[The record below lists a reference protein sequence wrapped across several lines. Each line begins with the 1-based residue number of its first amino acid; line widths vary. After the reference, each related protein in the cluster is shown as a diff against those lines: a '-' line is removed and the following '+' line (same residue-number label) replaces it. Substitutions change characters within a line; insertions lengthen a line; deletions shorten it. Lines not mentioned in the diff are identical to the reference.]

1 MDDYALFLS
10 RLEFSILLMAGGINQ
25 IPCFALSEAGH
36 LDRKQMTKAVHGLV
50 LKEFLQV
57 KETGLCMSPILA
69 EMVESMKSSKRYL
82 LVEPGSE
89 DQPQRIIYLGPKAV
103 ILENAGHANY
113 DFRLFLKALE
123 DCWTWLEEAFDMPYT
138 DIASKA
144 EAEKLT
150 GLSEIAKRELKLL
163 RQIKHPGSSQ
173 EIRLW
178 MEQMKKHLE
187 NGAIAGMRLI
197 DSSNQSLLW
206 DMLLLSGTMNL
217 WFLCSNGDSLEVVTD
232 SIETRDEIKSYF
244 GGE

>member
-10 RLEFSILLMAGGINQ
+10 RLEFSILLMAGGVNE
-25 IPCFALSEAGH
+25 IPCFALSKAEH
-36 LDRKQMTKAVHGLV
+36 VDRKQMTKAIHQLV

-69 EMVESMKSSKRYL
+69 EMVECMKSSKRYL
-82 LVEPGSE
+82 LVEPGS
-89 DQPQRIIYLGPKAV
+89 DHQPQRIVYLGPKAV
-103 ILENAGHANY
+103 ILENADHANY

-138 DIASKA
+138 DTALKA

-150 GLSEIAKRELKLL
+150 DLSEMAKRELEAL
-163 RQIKHPGSSQ
+163 RQLKHPGSSKG
-173 EIRLW
+173 IRVW
-178 MEQMKKHLE
+178 MEQVRKRLGD
-187 NGAIAGMRLI
+187 GAIAGMRFI

-206 DMLLLSGTMNL
+206 DMILLSGTMNL
-217 WFLCSNGDSLEVVTD
+217 WFLRGNGDFLEVFPD